1 MADLNRT
8 ELSDIATVLLPVTP
22 FAEPARYVLAAGL
35 NIVAD
40 DQGGVLLCLRP
51 LLALRL
57 NRQATAL
64 LSALIGRV
72 IARASTLAMRRPSRR
87 RPRTRGRTTGPHP
100 VRPGV
105 GGAGH
110 LRLHR

>member
-1 MADLNRT
+1 MADSNRT
-8 ELSDIATVLLPVTP
+8 ELNGRKHRHRRCRLLPLPTP
-22 FAEPARYVLAAGL
+22 PAQPARYALQPGL

-64 LSALIGRV
+64 LGALQQ
-72 IARASTLAMRRPSRR
+72 
-87 RPRTRGRTTGPHP
+87 PRTIAELAATFP
-100 VRPGV
+100 
-105 GGAGH
+105 A
-110 LRLHR
+110 